1 MHTTLVICSAALVIL
16 TLLLGFWTSVTRGRT
31 KTIAYGAATDPAGPM
46 LKAQRAHGNASE
58 YAALLVGLFVLT
70 GFVYAGRDLGMAVTG
85 LVIAIT
91 LARVLHAV
99 GFLVC
104 ATLEKPH
111 PLKAIGALVTYVGGI
126 ALATMI
132 IVKVL

>member
-70 GFVYAGRDLGMAVTG
+70 GFVYSGRDLGMAVTG